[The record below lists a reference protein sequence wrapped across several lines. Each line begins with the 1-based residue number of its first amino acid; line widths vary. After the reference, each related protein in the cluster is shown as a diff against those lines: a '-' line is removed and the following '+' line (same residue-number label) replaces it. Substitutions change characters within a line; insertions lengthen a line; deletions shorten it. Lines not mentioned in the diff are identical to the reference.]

1 MRKKG
6 AEHFL
11 SSSSS
16 VHSSTQTPVKKK
28 KKKVHIFQTF
38 SFFRGREGG
47 SELCVQPVLVVVAV
61 VACFSV
67 LRV

>member
-6 AEHFL
+6 ADHFL
-11 SSSSS
+11 FSSSS
-16 VHSSTQTPVKKK
+16 VHSSTHTPVKKK
-28 KKKVHIFQTF
+28 QKVHIFQTF
-38 SFFRGREGG
+38 SFFGGREGG